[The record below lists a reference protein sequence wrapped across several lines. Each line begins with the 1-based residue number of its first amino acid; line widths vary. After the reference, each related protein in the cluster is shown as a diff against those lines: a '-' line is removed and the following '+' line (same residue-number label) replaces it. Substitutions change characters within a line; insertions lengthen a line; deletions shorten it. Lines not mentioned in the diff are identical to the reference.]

1 MSCIIHGS
9 PRYYY
14 QATNFLPVK
23 NPVPPNVQIPVFQK
37 SMTGSVV
44 CSGKSGAKLRIIILT
59 STMGLCFFW
68 CGYAFMISAFF
79 MTSWDMY
86 SEYECYSELRNVILT
101 SAFRRETLIRSLPLY
116 LGLRSK

>member
-1 MSCIIHGS
+1 MMSCITHGS

-68 CGYAFMISAFF
+68 CGYAF
-79 MTSWDMY
+79 
-86 SEYECYSELRNVILT
+86 L
-101 SAFRRETLIRSLPLY
+101 
-116 LGLRSK
+116 